1 MNYRITETGGWIIVY
16 PSGKAENNEPLRV
29 RYLFKKWLTIEGIRV
44 IVNLKEL
51 SGLGV
56 WEMGLL
62 TSFKKEV
69 DQRAGRLCLC
79 NLNPALAGYFQND
92 RFGECFE
99 VYADLEAVMEEGE
112 SLHARQG
119 SGD

>member
-1 MNYRITETGGWIIVY
+1 MNYRITEISGWIIVY

-29 RYLFKKWLTIEGIRV
+29 RYLFKRWLTEEGIKV

-51 SGLGV
+51 SRLGV

-69 DQRAGRLCLC
+69 DQRAGRLRLC
-79 NLNPALAGYFQND
+79 NLNPSLEGYFHND
-92 RFGECFE
+92 RFVERFE
-99 VYADLEAVMEEGE
+99 IYTDLEAAMEEE
-112 SLHARQG
+112 DP
-119 SGD
+119 SGN